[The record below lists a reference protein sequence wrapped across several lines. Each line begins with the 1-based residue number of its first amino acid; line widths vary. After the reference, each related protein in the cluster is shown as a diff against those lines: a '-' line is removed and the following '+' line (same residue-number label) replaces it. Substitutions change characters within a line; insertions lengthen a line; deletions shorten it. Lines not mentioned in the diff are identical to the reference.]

1 MLRQKQSMK
10 KFYFLFCLLLGWMP
24 FSSVSAQTVSG
35 KLVDETG
42 QPLPFANVVLLSLP
56 DSAFVSGTIS
66 GEDGAFSLQTTGEN
80 QMVKISSIGYKT
92 VCKPVSPENIG
103 IVQLVSDAQMLEEVV
118 VKADLPVTRIKGDA
132 MVTMV
137 QGSILEKA
145 GTGEDLLDKL
155 PGVSADDGEVRV
167 FGAGAPEIYIN
178 GRKVRDNSE
187 LNQLSSDNI
196 KSVEV
201 VNNPGSRYDATVNS
215 VIRIRTKEPQGE
227 GFGFDNR
234 FYTEYRYDWTV
245 RDIFDFNYRKGGF
258 DLSGMLSGNDGRSEN
273 NKCIVQETFLDRT
286 WKQESQL
293 NERVHIQNLSAMLSL
308 NYQFNENHSWGMR
321 YNFDRSPKHHD
332 EINMQT
338 NVAQDNV
345 PYEESSSIGW
355 QNHVSSSHTL
365 NTYYNGQVGDWH
377 IDFNADGIWQDNR
390 IPQEMVDEIIP
401 ADGERK
407 EQTVT
412 SVSNDENTLYAAK
425 LVAEHPLWKGNLS
438 LGGEY
443 TYTNRLNSYSNVEGI
458 LDDDE
463 SRIRENSFALFA
475 EYDFRISRL
484 QVRAGV
490 RYEHLA
496 SDYFE
501 EDKRIDEQSRTY
513 DNVFPSVSLSLPVGK
528 VQLQL
533 SYAGSIYRPSYWM
546 LRSNT
551 TYINRYTY
559 ESGNPL
565 LKPSVI
571 NRLSFNASYKWLY
584 FNTRYIHGRDAIL
597 QLSQAY
603 SDDDPTA
610 SLFSFYNRYSS
621 DKLYSSLTLAPTIGI
636 WSPQLTLM
644 LLQQWYKV
652 DVPGGIDN
660 FNNPMGSF
668 SFRNH
673 FSLPSGFGLDIDLG
687 VDTPGHNEN
696 AYVTEGCWY
705 ANVGLY
711 KSFFN
716 ERLSIRF
723 QADDL
728 FNSSAA
734 KTVLYSGNRVMML
747 KQEVRRSIALT
758 LRYKFNVAKSKYKGT
773 GAGDSQKNRM

>member
-1 MLRQKQSMK
+1 MEKIK
-10 KFYFLFCLLLGWMP
+10 AFLLVFTGCLLPLCL
-24 FSSVSAQTVSG
+24 SAQRVSG
-35 KLVDETG
+35 KLIDENS
-42 QPLPFANVVLLSLP
+42 QPLPYANVVLLSLP
-56 DSAFVSGTIS
+56 DSAFVSGTVS
-66 GEDGAFSLQTTGEN
+66 GEDGTFTLEATSQN
-80 QMVKISSIGYKT
+80 QIVKISSIGYKT
-92 VCKPVSPENIG
+92 VYKPTVPANIG
-103 IVQLVSDAQMLEEVV
+103 IVQLASDAQLLGEVV
-118 VKADLPVTRIKGDA
+118 VKADLPKMQLKGDA
-132 MVTMV
+132 IVTTV
-137 QGSILEKA
+137 QGSILEKS

-178 GRKVRDNSE
+178 SRKVRDNAE

-201 VNNPGSRYDATVNS
+201 VNNPGSRYDATVNA
-215 VIRIRTKEPQGE
+215 VIRIRTKKPQGE

-258 DLSGMLSGNDGRSEN
+258 DLSGMLSGNDRRSEN
-273 NKCIVQETFLDRT
+273 NKRIVQETFLDRT

-293 NERVHIQNLSAMLSL
+293 NDRVHIQNLSAMLSL

-321 YNFDRSPKHHD
+321 YNFDRFPKHHD

-345 PYEESSSIGW
+345 PYEKSSSVGW
-355 QNHVSSSHTL
+355 QNHVSSGHTL

-390 IPQEMVDEIIP
+390 IPQEMLEEILP

-412 SVSNDENTLYAAK
+412 SESLDKNTLYAAK
-425 LVAEHPLWKGNLS
+425 LVAEHPLWKGNFS
-438 LGGEY
+438 FGSEY
-443 TYTNRLNSYSNVEGI
+443 TYTNRLNNYRNVEGI

-475 EYDFRISRL
+475 EYGFRISRL

-533 SYAGSIYRPSYWM
+533 SYTGSIYRPSYWM

-559 ESGNPL
+559 EGGNPFL
-565 LKPSVI
+565 RPSVI

-584 FNTRYIHGRDAIL
+584 FNTRYIHGHDAII

-603 SDDDPTA
+603 SEDDPTV
-610 SLFSFYNRYSS
+610 SLFSYYNRYGS

-652 DVPGGIDN
+652 DVPGGLEN

-687 VDTPGHNEN
+687 ADTPGDNEKDLVSYISEMLN
-696 AYVTEGCWY
+696 RSRDEFIELWGESPLVMAKYEI
-705 ANVGLY
+705 LY
-711 KSFFN
+711 H
-716 ERLSIRF
+716 IV
-723 QADDL
+723 ADEL
-728 FNSSAA
+728 GV
-734 KTVLYSGNRVMML
+734 KL
-747 KQEVRRSIALT
+747 
-758 LRYKFNVAKSKYKGT
+758 
-773 GAGDSQKNRM
+773 

>member
-1 MLRQKQSMK
+1 MEKIK
-10 KFYFLFCLLLGWMP
+10 AFLLVFTGCLLPLCL
-24 FSSVSAQTVSG
+24 SAQRVSG
-35 KLVDETG
+35 KLIDENS
-42 QPLPFANVVLLSLP
+42 QPLPYANVVLLSLP
-56 DSAFVSGTIS
+56 DSAFVSGTVS
-66 GEDGAFSLQTTGEN
+66 GEDGTFTLEATSQN
-80 QMVKISSIGYKT
+80 QIVKISSIGYKT
-92 VCKPVSPENIG
+92 VYKPTVPANIG
-103 IVQLVSDAQMLEEVV
+103 IVQLASDAQLLGEVV
-118 VKADLPVTRIKGDA
+118 VKADLPKMQLKGDA
-132 MVTMV
+132 IVTTV

-201 VNNPGSRYDATVNS
+201 VNNPGSRYDATVNA
-215 VIRIRTKEPQGE
+215 VIRIRTKKPQGE

-258 DLSGMLSGNDGRSEN
+258 DLSGMLSGNDRRSEN
-273 NKCIVQETFLDRT
+273 NKRIVQETFLDRT

-293 NERVHIQNLSAMLSL
+293 NDRVHIQNLSAMLSL

-321 YNFDRSPKHHD
+321 YNFDRFPKHHD

-345 PYEESSSIGW
+345 PYEKSSSIGW
-355 QNHVSSSHTL
+355 QNHVSSGHTL

-390 IPQEMVDEIIP
+390 IPQEMLEEIIP

-412 SVSNDENTLYAAK
+412 SESLDKNTLYAAK
-425 LVAEHPLWKGNLS
+425 LVAEHPLWKGNFS
-438 LGGEY
+438 FGGEY
-443 TYTNRLNSYSNVEGI
+443 TYTNRLNNYRNVEGI

-475 EYDFRISRL
+475 EYGFRISRL
-484 QVRAGV
+484 QVRARV

-533 SYAGSIYRPSYWM
+533 SYTGSIYRPSYWM

-559 ESGNPL
+559 EGGNPFL
-565 LKPSVI
+565 RPSVI

-584 FNTRYIHGRDAIL
+584 FNTRYIHGRDAIV

-603 SDDDPTA
+603 SEDDPTV
-610 SLFSFYNRYSS
+610 SLFSYYNRYGS

-652 DVPGGIDN
+652 DVPGGLEN

-687 VDTPGHNEN
+687 ADTPGDNEN
-696 AYVTEGCWY
+696 SYVSESCWY

-716 ERLSIRF
+716 ERLSVRL

-758 LRYKFNVAKSKYKGT
+758 LRYKFNAAKSKYKGT
-773 GAGDSQKNRM
+773 GAGDSQKSRL

>member
-1 MLRQKQSMK
+1 MTRVIT
-10 KFYFLFCLLLGWMP
+10 LFISIGILTSVG
-24 FSSVSAQTVSG
+24 VSAQIVSG

-80 QMVKISSIGYKT
+80 QIVKISSIGYKT

-103 IVQLVSDAQMLEEVV
+103 IVQLVSDAQMLGEVV

-377 IDFNADGIWQDNR
+377 IDFNVDGIWQDNR

-484 QVRAGV
+484 QVR
-490 RYEHLA
+490 
-496 SDYFE
+496 
-501 EDKRIDEQSRTY
+501 
-513 DNVFPSVSLSLPVGK
+513 
-528 VQLQL
+528 
-533 SYAGSIYRPSYWM
+533 
-546 LRSNT
+546 
-551 TYINRYTY
+551 
-559 ESGNPL
+559 
-565 LKPSVI
+565 
-571 NRLSFNASYKWLY
+571 
-584 FNTRYIHGRDAIL
+584 
-597 QLSQAY
+597 
-603 SDDDPTA
+603 
-610 SLFSFYNRYSS
+610 
-621 DKLYSSLTLAPTIGI
+621 
-636 WSPQLTLM
+636 
-644 LLQQWYKV
+644 
-652 DVPGGIDN
+652 
-660 FNNPMGSF
+660 
-668 SFRNH
+668 
-673 FSLPSGFGLDIDLG
+673 
-687 VDTPGHNEN
+687 
-696 AYVTEGCWY
+696 
-705 ANVGLY
+705 
-711 KSFFN
+711 
-716 ERLSIRF
+716 
-723 QADDL
+723 
-728 FNSSAA
+728 
-734 KTVLYSGNRVMML
+734 
-747 KQEVRRSIALT
+747 
-758 LRYKFNVAKSKYKGT
+758 
-773 GAGDSQKNRM
+773 RM

>member
-1 MLRQKQSMK
+1 MEKIK
-10 KFYFLFCLLLGWMP
+10 AFLLVFTGCLLPLCL
-24 FSSVSAQTVSG
+24 SAQHVSG
-35 KLVDETG
+35 KLIDENS
-42 QPLPFANVVLLSLP
+42 QPLPYANVVLLSLP
-56 DSAFVSGTIS
+56 DSAFVSGTVS
-66 GEDGAFSLQTTGEN
+66 GEDGTFTLEATSQN
-80 QMVKISSIGYKT
+80 QIVKISSIGYKT
-92 VCKPVSPENIG
+92 VYKLTVPANIG
-103 IVQLVSDAQMLEEVV
+103 IVQLASDAQLLGEVV
-118 VKADLPVTRIKGDA
+118 VKADLPKMQLKGDA
-132 MVTMV
+132 IVTTV

-178 GRKVRDNSE
+178 GRKVRDNAE

-201 VNNPGSRYDATVNS
+201 VNNPGSRYDATVNA
-215 VIRIRTKEPQGE
+215 VIRIRTKKPQGE

-234 FYTEYRYDWTV
+234 FYTEYRYDCTV

-258 DLSGMLSGNDGRSEN
+258 DLSGMLSGNDRRSEN
-273 NKCIVQETFLDRT
+273 NKRIVQETFLDRT

-293 NERVHIQNLSAMLSL
+293 NDRVHIQNLSAMLSL

-321 YNFDRSPKHHD
+321 YNFDRFPKHHD

-345 PYEESSSIGW
+345 PYEKSSSIGW
-355 QNHVSSSHTL
+355 QNHVSSGHTL

-377 IDFNADGIWQDNR
+377 IDFNADGIWQDNK
-390 IPQEMVDEIIP
+390 IPQEMLEEILP

-412 SVSNDENTLYAAK
+412 SESLDKNTLYAAK
-425 LVAEHPLWKGNLS
+425 LVAEHPLWKGNFS
-438 LGGEY
+438 FGGEY
-443 TYTNRLNSYSNVEGI
+443 TYTNRLNNYRNVEGI

-475 EYDFRISRL
+475 EYGFRISRL

-533 SYAGSIYRPSYWM
+533 SYTGSIYRPSYWM

-559 ESGNPL
+559 EGGNPFL
-565 LKPSVI
+565 RPSVI

-584 FNTRYIHGRDAIL
+584 FNTRYIHGRDAII

-603 SDDDPTA
+603 SEDDPTV
-610 SLFSFYNRYSS
+610 SLFSYYNRYGS

-652 DVPGGIDN
+652 DVPGGLEN

-687 VDTPGHNEN
+687 ADTHGDNEN
-696 AYVTEGCWY
+696 SYVSEGCWY

-716 ERLSIRF
+716 ERLSVRL

-758 LRYKFNVAKSKYKGT
+758 LRYKFNAAKSKYKGT
-773 GAGDSQKNRM
+773 GAGDSQKSRL

>member
-1 MLRQKQSMK
+1 MEKIK
-10 KFYFLFCLLLGWMP
+10 AFLLVFTGCLLPLCL
-24 FSSVSAQTVSG
+24 SAQRVSG
-35 KLVDETG
+35 KLIDENS
-42 QPLPFANVVLLSLP
+42 QPLPYANVVLLSLP
-56 DSAFVSGTIS
+56 DSAFVSGTVS
-66 GEDGAFSLQTTGEN
+66 GEDGIFTLEATSQN
-80 QMVKISSIGYKT
+80 QIVKISSIGYKT
-92 VCKPVSPENIG
+92 VYKPTVPANIG
-103 IVQLVSDAQMLEEVV
+103 IVQLASDAQLLGEVV
-118 VKADLPVTRIKGDA
+118 VKADLPKMQLKGDA
-132 MVTMV
+132 IVTTV

-178 GRKVRDNSE
+178 GRKVRDNAE

-201 VNNPGSRYDATVNS
+201 VNNPGSRYDATVNA
-215 VIRIRTKEPQGE
+215 VIRIRTKKPQGE

-234 FYTEYRYDWTV
+234 FYTEYRYDCTV

-258 DLSGMLSGNDGRSEN
+258 DLSGMLSGNDRRSEN
-273 NKCIVQETFLDRT
+273 NKRIVQETFLDRT

-293 NERVHIQNLSAMLSL
+293 NDRVHIQNLSAMLSL

-321 YNFDRSPKHHD
+321 YNFDRFPKHHD

-345 PYEESSSIGW
+345 PYEKSSSIGW
-355 QNHVSSSHTL
+355 QNHVSSGHTL

-377 IDFNADGIWQDNR
+377 IDFNADGIWQDNS
-390 IPQEMVDEIIP
+390 IPQEMLEEILP

-412 SVSNDENTLYAAK
+412 SESLDKNTLYAAK
-425 LVAEHPLWKGNLS
+425 LVAEHPLWKGNFS
-438 LGGEY
+438 FGGEY
-443 TYTNRLNSYSNVEGI
+443 TYTNRLNNYRNVEGI

-475 EYDFRISRL
+475 EYGFRISRL
-484 QVRAGV
+484 QVRVGV

-533 SYAGSIYRPSYWM
+533 SYTGSIYRPSYWM

-559 ESGNPL
+559 EGGNPFL
-565 LKPSVI
+565 RPSVI

-584 FNTRYIHGRDAIL
+584 FNTRYIHGRDAII

-603 SDDDPTA
+603 SEDDPTV
-610 SLFSFYNRYSS
+610 SLFSYYNRYGS

-652 DVPGGIDN
+652 DVPGGLEN

-687 VDTPGHNEN
+687 ADTPGDNEN
-696 AYVTEGCWY
+696 SCVSEGCWY

-716 ERLSIRF
+716 ERLSVRL

-758 LRYKFNVAKSKYKGT
+758 LRYKFNAAKSKYKGT
-773 GAGDSQKNRM
+773 GAGDSQKSRL

>member
-1 MLRQKQSMK
+1 MEKIK
-10 KFYFLFCLLLGWMP
+10 AFLLVFTGCLLPLCL
-24 FSSVSAQTVSG
+24 SAQRVSG
-35 KLVDETG
+35 KLIDENS
-42 QPLPFANVVLLSLP
+42 QPLPYANVVLLSLP
-56 DSAFVSGTIS
+56 DSAFVSGTVS
-66 GEDGAFSLQTTGEN
+66 GEDGIFTLEATSQN
-80 QMVKISSIGYKT
+80 QIVKISSIGYKT
-92 VCKPVSPENIG
+92 VYKPTVPANIG
-103 IVQLVSDAQMLEEVV
+103 IVQLASDAQLLGEVV
-118 VKADLPVTRIKGDA
+118 VKADLPKMQLKGDA
-132 MVTMV
+132 IVTTV

-201 VNNPGSRYDATVNS
+201 VNNPGSRYDATVNA
-215 VIRIRTKEPQGE
+215 VIRIRTKKPQGE

-234 FYTEYRYDWTV
+234 FYTEYRYDCTV

-258 DLSGMLSGNDGRSEN
+258 DLSGMLSGNDRRSEN
-273 NKCIVQETFLDRT
+273 NKRIIQETFLDRT

-293 NERVHIQNLSAMLSL
+293 NDRVHIQNLSAMLSL

-321 YNFDRSPKHHD
+321 YNFDRFPKHHD

-345 PYEESSSIGW
+345 PYEKSSSVGW
-355 QNHVSSSHTL
+355 QNHVSSGHTL

-377 IDFNADGIWQDNR
+377 IDFNADGIWQDNK
-390 IPQEMVDEIIP
+390 IPQEMLEEILP

-412 SVSNDENTLYAAK
+412 SESLDKNTLYAAK
-425 LVAEHPLWKGNLS
+425 LVAEHPLWKGNFS
-438 LGGEY
+438 FGGEY
-443 TYTNRLNSYSNVEGI
+443 TYTNRLNNYRNVEGI

-475 EYDFRISRL
+475 EYGFRISRL

-533 SYAGSIYRPSYWM
+533 SYTGSIYRPSYWM

-559 ESGNPL
+559 EGGNPFL
-565 LKPSVI
+565 RPSVI

-584 FNTRYIHGRDAIL
+584 FNTRYIHGRDAII

-603 SDDDPTA
+603 SEDDPTV
-610 SLFSFYNRYSS
+610 SLFSYYNRYGS

-652 DVPGGIDN
+652 DVPGGLEN

-687 VDTPGHNEN
+687 ADTPGDNEN
-696 AYVTEGCWY
+696 SCVSEGCWY

-716 ERLSIRF
+716 ERLSVRL

-758 LRYKFNVAKSKYKGT
+758 LRYKFNAAKSKYKGT
-773 GAGDSQKNRM
+773 GAGDSQKSRL

>member
-1 MLRQKQSMK
+1 MEKIK
-10 KFYFLFCLLLGWMP
+10 AFLLVFTGCLLPLCL
-24 FSSVSAQTVSG
+24 SAQRVSG
-35 KLVDETG
+35 KLIDENS
-42 QPLPFANVVLLSLP
+42 QPLPYANVVLLSLP
-56 DSAFVSGTIS
+56 DSAFVSGTVS
-66 GEDGAFSLQTTGEN
+66 GEDGIFTLEATSQN
-80 QMVKISSIGYKT
+80 QIVKISSIGYKT
-92 VCKPVSPENIG
+92 VYKPTVPANIG
-103 IVQLVSDAQMLEEVV
+103 IVQLASDAQLLGEVV
-118 VKADLPVTRIKGDA
+118 VKADLPKMQLKGDA
-132 MVTMV
+132 IVTTV

-178 GRKVRDNSE
+178 GRKVRDNAE

-201 VNNPGSRYDATVNS
+201 VNNPGSRYDATVNA
-215 VIRIRTKEPQGE
+215 VIRIRTKKPQGE

-234 FYTEYRYDWTV
+234 FYTEYRYDCTV

-258 DLSGMLSGNDGRSEN
+258 DLSGMLSGNDRRSEN
-273 NKCIVQETFLDRT
+273 NKRIVQETFLDRT

-293 NERVHIQNLSAMLSL
+293 NDRVHIQNLSTMLSL

-321 YNFDRSPKHHD
+321 YNFDRFPKHHD

-345 PYEESSSIGW
+345 PYEKSSSIGW
-355 QNHVSSSHTL
+355 QNHVSSGHTL

-377 IDFNADGIWQDNR
+377 IDFNADGIWQDNS
-390 IPQEMVDEIIP
+390 IPQEMLEEILP

-412 SVSNDENTLYAAK
+412 SESLDKNTLYAAK
-425 LVAEHPLWKGNLS
+425 LVAEHPLWKGNFS
-438 LGGEY
+438 FGGEY
-443 TYTNRLNSYSNVEGI
+443 TYTNRLNNYRNVEGI

-475 EYDFRISRL
+475 EYGFRISRL

-533 SYAGSIYRPSYWM
+533 SYTGSIYRPSYWM

-559 ESGNPL
+559 EGGNPFL
-565 LKPSVI
+565 RPSVI

-584 FNTRYIHGRDAIL
+584 FNTRYIHGRDAII

-603 SDDDPTA
+603 SEDDPTV
-610 SLFSFYNRYSS
+610 SLFSYYNRYGS

-652 DVPGGIDN
+652 DVPGGLEN

-687 VDTPGHNEN
+687 ADTPGDNEN
-696 AYVTEGCWY
+696 SCVSEGCWY

-716 ERLSIRF
+716 ERLSVRL

-758 LRYKFNVAKSKYKGT
+758 LRYKFNAAKSKYKGT
-773 GAGDSQKNRM
+773 GAGDSQKSRL

>member
-1 MLRQKQSMK
+1 MEKIK
-10 KFYFLFCLLLGWMP
+10 AFLLVFTGCLLPLCL
-24 FSSVSAQTVSG
+24 SAQRVSG
-35 KLVDETG
+35 KLIDENS
-42 QPLPFANVVLLSLP
+42 QPLPYANVVLLSLP
-56 DSAFVSGTIS
+56 DSAFVSGTVS
-66 GEDGAFSLQTTGEN
+66 GEDGIFTLEATSQN
-80 QMVKISSIGYKT
+80 QIVKISSIGYKT
-92 VCKPVSPENIG
+92 VYKPTVPANIG
-103 IVQLVSDAQMLEEVV
+103 IVQLASDAQLLGEVV
-118 VKADLPVTRIKGDA
+118 VKADLPKMQLKGDA
-132 MVTMV
+132 IVTTV

-178 GRKVRDNSE
+178 GRKVRDNAE

-201 VNNPGSRYDATVNS
+201 VNNPGSRYDAMVNA
-215 VIRIRTKEPQGE
+215 VIRIRTKKPQGE

-258 DLSGMLSGNDGRSEN
+258 DLSGMLSGNDRRSEN
-273 NKCIVQETFLDRT
+273 NKRIVQETFLDRT

-293 NERVHIQNLSAMLSL
+293 NDRVHIQNLSAMLSL

-321 YNFDRSPKHHD
+321 YNFDRFPKHHD

-345 PYEESSSIGW
+345 PYEKSSSIGW
-355 QNHVSSSHTL
+355 QNHVSSGHTL

-377 IDFNADGIWQDNR
+377 IDFNADGIWQDNS
-390 IPQEMVDEIIP
+390 IPQEMLEEILP

-412 SVSNDENTLYAAK
+412 SESLDKNTLYAAK
-425 LVAEHPLWKGNLS
+425 LVAEHPLWKGNFS

-443 TYTNRLNSYSNVEGI
+443 TYTNRLNNYRNVEGI

-475 EYDFRISRL
+475 EYGFRISRL

-533 SYAGSIYRPSYWM
+533 SYTGSIYRPSYWM

-559 ESGNPL
+559 EGGNPFL
-565 LKPSVI
+565 RPSVI

-584 FNTRYIHGRDAIL
+584 FNTRYIHGRDAII

-603 SDDDPTA
+603 SEDDPTV
-610 SLFSFYNRYSS
+610 SLFSYYNRYGS

-652 DVPGGIDN
+652 DVPGGLEN

-687 VDTPGHNEN
+687 ADTPGDNEN
-696 AYVTEGCWY
+696 SCVSEGCWY

-716 ERLSIRF
+716 ERLSVRL

-758 LRYKFNVAKSKYKGT
+758 LRYKFNAAKSKYKGT
-773 GAGDSQKNRM
+773 GAGDSQKSRL

>member
-1 MLRQKQSMK
+1 MEKIK
-10 KFYFLFCLLLGWMP
+10 AFLLVFTGCLLPLCL
-24 FSSVSAQTVSG
+24 SAQRVNG
-35 KLVDETG
+35 KLIDENS
-42 QPLPFANVVLLSLP
+42 QPLPYANVVLLSLP
-56 DSAFVSGTIS
+56 DSAFVSGTVS
-66 GEDGAFSLQTTGEN
+66 GEDGIFMLEATSQN
-80 QMVKISSIGYKT
+80 QIVKISSIGYKT
-92 VCKPVSPENIG
+92 VYKPTVPANIG
-103 IVQLVSDAQMLEEVV
+103 IVQLASDAQLLGEVV
-118 VKADLPVTRIKGDA
+118 VKADLPKMQLKGDA
-132 MVTMV
+132 IVTTV

-201 VNNPGSRYDATVNS
+201 VNNPGSRYDATVNA
-215 VIRIRTKEPQGE
+215 VIRIRTKKPQGE

-234 FYTEYRYDWTV
+234 FYTEYRYDWTL

-258 DLSGMLSGNDGRSEN
+258 DLSGMLSGNDRRSEN
-273 NKCIVQETFLDRT
+273 NKRIVQETFLDRT

-293 NERVHIQNLSAMLSL
+293 NDRVHIQNLSAMLSL

-321 YNFDRSPKHHD
+321 YNFDRFPKHHD

-345 PYEESSSIGW
+345 PYEKSSSIGW
-355 QNHVSSSHTL
+355 QNHVSSGHTL

-377 IDFNADGIWQDNR
+377 IDFNADGIWQDNK
-390 IPQEMVDEIIP
+390 IPQEMLEEILP

-412 SVSNDENTLYAAK
+412 SESLDKNTLYAAK
-425 LVAEHPLWKGNLS
+425 LVAEHPLWKGNFS
-438 LGGEY
+438 FGGEY
-443 TYTNRLNSYSNVEGI
+443 TYTNRLNNYRNVEGI

-475 EYDFRISRL
+475 EYGFRISRL

-533 SYAGSIYRPSYWM
+533 SYTGSIYRPSYWM

-559 ESGNPL
+559 EGGNPFL
-565 LKPSVI
+565 RPSVI

-584 FNTRYIHGRDAIL
+584 FNTRYIHGRDAIV

-603 SDDDPTA
+603 SEDDPTV
-610 SLFSFYNRYSS
+610 SLFSYYNRYGS

-652 DVPGGIDN
+652 DVPGGLEN

-687 VDTPGHNEN
+687 ADTPGDNEN
-696 AYVTEGCWY
+696 SYVSEGCWY

-716 ERLSIRF
+716 ERLSVRL

-758 LRYKFNVAKSKYKGT
+758 LRYKFNAAKSKYKGT
-773 GAGDSQKNRM
+773 GAGDSQKSRL

>member
-1 MLRQKQSMK
+1 MEKIK
-10 KFYFLFCLLLGWMP
+10 AFLLVFTGCLLPLCL
-24 FSSVSAQTVSG
+24 SAQRVSG
-35 KLVDETG
+35 KLIDENS
-42 QPLPFANVVLLSLP
+42 QPLPYANVVLLSLP
-56 DSAFVSGTIS
+56 DSAFVSGTVS
-66 GEDGAFSLQTTGEN
+66 GEDGTFMLEATSQN
-80 QMVKISSIGYKT
+80 QIVKISSIGYKT
-92 VCKPVSPENIG
+92 VYKSTVPANIG
-103 IVQLVSDAQMLEEVV
+103 IVQLASDAQLLGEVV
-118 VKADLPVTRIKGDA
+118 VKADLPKMQLKGDA
-132 MVTMV
+132 IVTTV

-201 VNNPGSRYDATVNS
+201 VNNPGSRYDATVNA
-215 VIRIRTKEPQGE
+215 VIRIRTKKRQGE

-258 DLSGMLSGNDGRSEN
+258 DLLGMFSGNDRRSEN
-273 NKCIVQETFLDRT
+273 NKRIVQETFLDRT

-293 NERVHIQNLSAMLSL
+293 NDRVHIQNLSAMLSL

-345 PYEESSSIGW
+345 PYEKSSSIGW
-355 QNHVSSSHTL
+355 QNHVSSGHTL

-390 IPQEMVDEIIP
+390 IPQEMLDEIIP
-401 ADGERK
+401 TDGERK

-412 SVSNDENTLYAAK
+412 SESLDKNTLYAAK
-425 LVAEHPLWKGNLS
+425 LVAEHPLWKGNFS
-438 LGGEY
+438 FGGEY
-443 TYTNRLNSYSNVEGI
+443 TYTNRLNNYRNVEGI
-458 LDDDE
+458 LDDDK

-475 EYDFRISRL
+475 EYGFRISRL

-513 DNVFPSVSLSLPVGK
+513 DNVFPSVSFSLPVGK

-533 SYAGSIYRPSYWM
+533 SYTGSIYRPSYWM

-559 ESGNPL
+559 EGGNPFL
-565 LKPSVI
+565 RPSVI

-584 FNTRYIHGRDAIL
+584 FNTRYIHGRDAIV

-603 SDDDPTA
+603 SEDDPTV
-610 SLFSFYNRYSS
+610 SLFSYYNRYGS

-652 DVPGGIDN
+652 DVPGGLEN

-687 VDTPGHNEN
+687 ADTPGDNEN
-696 AYVTEGCWY
+696 SYVAEGCWY

-716 ERLSIRF
+716 ERLSVRL

-747 KQEVRRSIALT
+747 KQEVRRSVALT
-758 LRYKFNVAKSKYKGT
+758 LRYKFNAAKSKYKGT
-773 GAGDSQKNRM
+773 GAGDSQRSRL

>member
-42 QPLPFANVVLLSLP
+42 QPLAFANVVLLSLP

-80 QMVKISSIGYKT
+80 QIVKISSIGYKT

-103 IVQLVSDAQMLEEVV
+103 IVQLVSDTQMLSEVV

-308 NYQFNENHSWGMR
+308 NYQFNEKHSWGMR
-321 YNFDRSPKHHD
+321 YNFDRSPRYHD

-345 PYEESSSIGW
+345 PYEKSSSIGW
-355 QNHVSSSHTL
+355 QNHESSSHTL

-597 QLSQAY
+597 QLSQTY

-610 SLFSFYNRYSS
+610 SLFSFY
-621 DKLYSSLTLAPTIGI
+621 
-636 WSPQLTLM
+636 
-644 LLQQWYKV
+644 
-652 DVPGGIDN
+652 
-660 FNNPMGSF
+660 
-668 SFRNH
+668 FR
-673 FSLPSGFGLDIDLG
+673 F
-687 VDTPGHNEN
+687 
-696 AYVTEGCWY
+696 
-705 ANVGLY
+705 
-711 KSFFN
+711 
-716 ERLSIRF
+716 LS
-723 QADDL
+723 
-728 FNSSAA
+728 
-734 KTVLYSGNRVMML
+734 V
-747 KQEVRRSIALT
+747 
-758 LRYKFNVAKSKYKGT
+758 
-773 GAGDSQKNRM
+773 

>member
-1 MLRQKQSMK
+1 MEKIK
-10 KFYFLFCLLLGWMP
+10 AFLLVFTGCLLPLCL
-24 FSSVSAQTVSG
+24 SAQHVSG
-35 KLVDETG
+35 KLIDENS
-42 QPLPFANVVLLSLP
+42 QPLPYANVVLLSLP
-56 DSAFVSGTIS
+56 DSAFVNGTIS
-66 GEDGAFSLQTTGEN
+66 GEDGTFTLETTSQN
-80 QMVKISSIGYKT
+80 QIVKISSIGYKT
-92 VCKPVSPENIG
+92 VYRPTVPANIG
-103 IVQLVSDAQMLEEVV
+103 IVQLASDAQLLGEVV
-118 VKADLPVTRIKGDA
+118 VKADLPKMQLKGDA
-132 MVTMV
+132 IVTTV

-201 VNNPGSRYDATVNS
+201 VNNPGSRYDATVNA
-215 VIRIRTKEPQGE
+215 VIRIRTKKPQGE

-258 DLSGMLSGNDGRSEN
+258 DLSGMLSGNDRRSEN
-273 NKCIVQETFLDRT
+273 NKRIVQETFLDRT

-293 NERVHIQNLSAMLSL
+293 NDRVHIQNLSAMLSL

-321 YNFDRSPKHHD
+321 YNFDRFPKHHD

-355 QNHVSSSHTL
+355 QNHVSSGHTL

-377 IDFNADGIWQDNR
+377 IDFNADGIWQDNK
-390 IPQEMVDEIIP
+390 IPQEMLEEIIP

-412 SVSNDENTLYAAK
+412 SESLDKNTLYAAK
-425 LVAEHPLWKGNLS
+425 LVAEHPLWKGNFS
-438 LGGEY
+438 FGGEY
-443 TYTNRLNSYSNVEGI
+443 TYTNRLNNYRNVEGI

-475 EYDFRISRL
+475 EYGFRISRL

-533 SYAGSIYRPSYWM
+533 SYTGSIYRPSYWM

-559 ESGNPL
+559 EGGNPFL
-565 LKPSVI
+565 RPSVI

-584 FNTRYIHGRDAIL
+584 FNTRYIHGRDAII

-603 SDDDPTA
+603 SEDDPTV
-610 SLFSFYNRYSS
+610 SLFSYYNRYGS

-652 DVPGGIDN
+652 DVPGGLEN

-687 VDTPGHNEN
+687 ADTPGDNEN
-696 AYVTEGCWY
+696 SCVSEGCWY

-716 ERLSIRF
+716 ERLSVRL

-758 LRYKFNVAKSKYKGT
+758 LRYKFNAAKSKYKGT
-773 GAGDSQKNRM
+773 GAGDSQKSRL

>member
-1 MLRQKQSMK
+1 MEKIK
-10 KFYFLFCLLLGWMP
+10 AFLLVFTGCLLPLCL
-24 FSSVSAQTVSG
+24 SAQRVSG
-35 KLVDETG
+35 KLIDENS
-42 QPLPFANVVLLSLP
+42 QPLPYANVVLLSLP
-56 DSAFVSGTIS
+56 DSAFVSGTVS
-66 GEDGAFSLQTTGEN
+66 GEDGIFTLEATSQN
-80 QMVKISSIGYKT
+80 QIVKISSIGYKT
-92 VCKPVSPENIG
+92 VYKPTVPANIG
-103 IVQLVSDAQMLEEVV
+103 IVQLASDAQLLGEVV
-118 VKADLPVTRIKGDA
+118 VKADLPKMQLKGDA
-132 MVTMV
+132 IVTTV

-178 GRKVRDNSE
+178 GRKVRDNAE

-201 VNNPGSRYDATVNS
+201 VNNPGSRYDATVNA
-215 VIRIRTKEPQGE
+215 VIRIRTKKPQGE

-234 FYTEYRYDWTV
+234 FYTEYRYDCTV

-258 DLSGMLSGNDGRSEN
+258 DLSGMLSGNDRRSEN
-273 NKCIVQETFLDRT
+273 NKRIVQETFLDRT

-293 NERVHIQNLSAMLSL
+293 NDRVHIQNLSAMLSL

-321 YNFDRSPKHHD
+321 YNFDRFPKHHD

-345 PYEESSSIGW
+345 PYEKSSSIGW
-355 QNHVSSSHTL
+355 QNHVSSGHTL

-377 IDFNADGIWQDNR
+377 IDFNADGIWQDNS
-390 IPQEMVDEIIP
+390 IPQEMLEEILP

-412 SVSNDENTLYAAK
+412 SESLDKNTLYAAK
-425 LVAEHPLWKGNLS
+425 LVAEHPLWKGNFS
-438 LGGEY
+438 FGGEY
-443 TYTNRLNSYSNVEGI
+443 TYTNRLNNYRNVEGI

-475 EYDFRISRL
+475 EYGFRISRL

-533 SYAGSIYRPSYWM
+533 SYTGSIYRPSYWM

-559 ESGNPL
+559 EGGNPFL
-565 LKPSVI
+565 RPSVI

-584 FNTRYIHGRDAIL
+584 FNTRYIHGRDAII

-603 SDDDPTA
+603 SEDDPTV
-610 SLFSFYNRYSS
+610 SLFSYYNRYGS

-652 DVPGGIDN
+652 DVPGGLEN

-687 VDTPGHNEN
+687 ADTPGDNEN
-696 AYVTEGCWY
+696 SCVSEGCWY

-716 ERLSIRF
+716 ERLSVRL

-758 LRYKFNVAKSKYKGT
+758 LRYKFNAAKSKYKGT
-773 GAGDSQKNRM
+773 GAGDSQKSRL

>member
-1 MLRQKQSMK
+1 MEKIK
-10 KFYFLFCLLLGWMP
+10 AFLLVFTGCLLPLCL
-24 FSSVSAQTVSG
+24 SAQRVSG
-35 KLVDETG
+35 KLIDENS
-42 QPLPFANVVLLSLP
+42 QPLPYANVVLLSLP
-56 DSAFVSGTIS
+56 DSAFVSGTVS
-66 GEDGAFSLQTTGEN
+66 GEDGTFTLEATSQN
-80 QMVKISSIGYKT
+80 QIVKISSIGYKT
-92 VCKPVSPENIG
+92 VYKPTVPANIG
-103 IVQLVSDAQMLEEVV
+103 IVQLASDAQLLGEVV
-118 VKADLPVTRIKGDA
+118 VKADLPKMQLKGDA
-132 MVTMV
+132 IVTTV

-201 VNNPGSRYDATVNS
+201 VNNPGSRYDATVNA
-215 VIRIRTKEPQGE
+215 VIRIQTKKPQGE

-258 DLSGMLSGNDGRSEN
+258 DLSGMLSGNDRRSEN
-273 NKCIVQETFLDRT
+273 NKRIVQETFLDRT

-293 NERVHIQNLSAMLSL
+293 NDRVHIQNLSAMLSL

-321 YNFDRSPKHHD
+321 YNFDRFPKHHD

-345 PYEESSSIGW
+345 PYEKSSSIGW
-355 QNHVSSSHTL
+355 QNHVRSGHTL

-377 IDFNADGIWQDNR
+377 IDFNADGIWQDNK
-390 IPQEMVDEIIP
+390 IPQEMLEEILP

-407 EQTVT
+407 EQIVT
-412 SVSNDENTLYAAK
+412 SESLDKNTLYAAK
-425 LVAEHPLWKGNLS
+425 LVAEHPLWKGNFS
-438 LGGEY
+438 FGGEY
-443 TYTNRLNSYSNVEGI
+443 TYTNRLNNYQNVEGI

-475 EYDFRISRL
+475 EYGFRISRL

-533 SYAGSIYRPSYWM
+533 SYTGSIYRPSYWM

-559 ESGNPL
+559 EGGNPFL
-565 LKPSVI
+565 RPSVI

-584 FNTRYIHGRDAIL
+584 FNTRYIHGRDAII

-603 SDDDPTA
+603 SEDDPTV
-610 SLFSFYNRYSS
+610 SLFSYYNRYGS

-652 DVPGGIDN
+652 DVPGGLKN

-687 VDTPGHNEN
+687 ADTSGDNEN
-696 AYVTEGCWY
+696 SYVPEGCWY

-716 ERLSIRF
+716 ERLSVRL

-758 LRYKFNVAKSKYKGT
+758 LRYKFNAAKSKYKGT
-773 GAGDSQKNRM
+773 GAGDSQKSRL

>member
-1 MLRQKQSMK
+1 MEKIK
-10 KFYFLFCLLLGWMP
+10 AFLLVFTGCLLPLCL
-24 FSSVSAQTVSG
+24 SAQRVSG
-35 KLVDETG
+35 KLIDENS
-42 QPLPFANVVLLSLP
+42 QPLPYANVVLLSLP
-56 DSAFVSGTIS
+56 DSAFVSGTVS
-66 GEDGAFSLQTTGEN
+66 GEDGTFTLEATSQN
-80 QMVKISSIGYKT
+80 QIVKISSIGYKT
-92 VCKPVSPENIG
+92 VYKPTVPANIG
-103 IVQLVSDAQMLEEVV
+103 IVQLASDAQLLGEVV
-118 VKADLPVTRIKGDA
+118 VKADLPKMQLKGDA
-132 MVTMV
+132 IVTTV

-187 LNQLSSDNI
+187 LHQLSSDNI

-201 VNNPGSRYDATVNS
+201 VNNPGSRYDATVNA
-215 VIRIRTKEPQGE
+215 VIRIRTKKPQGE

-258 DLSGMLSGNDGRSEN
+258 DLSGMLSGNDRRSEN
-273 NKCIVQETFLDRT
+273 NKRIIQETFLDRT

-293 NERVHIQNLSAMLSL
+293 NDRVHIQNLSAMLSL
-308 NYQFNENHSWGMR
+308 NYLFNENHSWGMR
-321 YNFDRSPKHHD
+321 YNFDRFPKHHD

-345 PYEESSSIGW
+345 PYEKSSSIGW
-355 QNHVSSSHTL
+355 QNHVSSGHTL

-390 IPQEMVDEIIP
+390 IPQEMLEEIIP

-412 SVSNDENTLYAAK
+412 SESLDKNTLYAAK
-425 LVAEHPLWKGNLS
+425 LVAEHPLWKGNFS
-438 LGGEY
+438 FGGEY
-443 TYTNRLNSYSNVEGI
+443 TYTNRLNNYRNVEGI

-475 EYDFRISRL
+475 EYGFRISRL

-533 SYAGSIYRPSYWM
+533 SYTGSIYRPSYWM

-559 ESGNPL
+559 EGGNPFL
-565 LKPSVI
+565 RPSVI

-584 FNTRYIHGRDAIL
+584 FNTRYIYGRDAI
-597 QLSQAY
+597 
-603 SDDDPTA
+603 
-610 SLFSFYNRYSS
+610 
-621 DKLYSSLTLAPTIGI
+621 
-636 WSPQLTLM
+636 
-644 LLQQWYKV
+644 V
-652 DVPGGIDN
+652 
-660 FNNPMGSF
+660 
-668 SFRNH
+668 
-673 FSLPSGFGLDIDLG
+673 
-687 VDTPGHNEN
+687 
-696 AYVTEGCWY
+696 
-705 ANVGLY
+705 
-711 KSFFN
+711 
-716 ERLSIRF
+716 
-723 QADDL
+723 
-728 FNSSAA
+728 
-734 KTVLYSGNRVMML
+734 
-747 KQEVRRSIALT
+747 
-758 LRYKFNVAKSKYKGT
+758 
-773 GAGDSQKNRM
+773 

>member
-1 MLRQKQSMK
+1 MNTLK
-10 KFYFLFCLLLGWMP
+10 KTLLLLCYLTLSFGL
-24 FSSVSAQTVSG
+24 SAQTVSG
-35 KLVDETG
+35 KLIDENS
-42 QPLPFANVVLLSLP
+42 QPLPYANVVLLSLP
-56 DSAFVSGTIS
+56 DSTFVTGTIS
-66 GEDGAFSLQTTGEN
+66 GEDGSFTLGATSGN
-80 QMVKISSIGYKT
+80 QIVKISSIGYKT
-92 VCKPVSPENIG
+92 VYKPTVPANLG
-103 IVQLVSDAQMLEEVV
+103 IVQLVSDAQQLGEVV
-118 VKADLPVTRIKGDA
+118 VKADLPKTRVKGDA
-132 MVTMV
+132 MVTTV
-137 QGSILEKA
+137 AGSILENA
-145 GTGEDLLDKL
+145 GTGEDLLNKL

-167 FGAGAPEIYIN
+167 FGAGAPDIYIN

-201 VNNPGSRYDATVNS
+201 VNNPGSRYDATVNA
-215 VIRIRTKEPQGE
+215 VIRIKTKKPQGE

-245 RDIFDFNYRKGGF
+245 RDIFDFNYRTGGF
-258 DLSGMLSGNDGRSEN
+258 DLSGMLSGNDRRSEN
-273 NKCIVQETFLDRT
+273 NKHIVQETFLDHT
-286 WKQESQL
+286 WRQESQL
-293 NERVHIQNLSAMLSL
+293 NDRVHTQNLSAMISL
-308 NYQFNENHSWGMR
+308 NYQFNENHSWGIR
-321 YNFDRSPKHHD
+321 YNFDRSPKFHD

-338 NVAQDNV
+338 NVAQDNM
-345 PYEESSSIGW
+345 PYEKSSSIGW
-355 QNHVSSSHTL
+355 QNHDSSGHIL
-365 NTYYNGQVGDWH
+365 NTYYNGQVGEWH

-390 IPQEMVDEIIP
+390 IPQEMLEEILP
-401 ADGERK
+401 ADGERT

-412 SVSNDENTLYAAK
+412 SESLDKNTLYAAK
-425 LVAEHPLWKGNLS
+425 LVAEHPLGKGNFS

-443 TYTNRLNSYSNVEGI
+443 TYTNRLNNYRNIEGI
-458 LDDDE
+458 LEDDE

-475 EYDFRISRL
+475 EYAFHIRQL

-513 DNVFPSVSLSLPVGK
+513 NNVFPSISLSLPVGK
-528 VQLQL
+528 AQLQL
-533 SYAGSIYRPSYWM
+533 SYTGSIYHPSYWM
-546 LRSNT
+546 LRSNA

-559 ESGNPL
+559 EGGNPL
-565 LKPSVI
+565 LRPSVI

-603 SDDDPTA
+603 SEDDPTV
-610 SLFSFYNRYSS
+610 SLFSFYNRYCS
-621 DKLYSSLTLAPTIGI
+621 DKLYSSLTIAPTIGI

-652 DVPGGIDN
+652 DVPGGLAN

-668 SFRNH
+668 SLRNH
-673 FSLPSGFGLDIDLG
+673 FSLSSGFGLDIDFG
-687 VDTPGHNEN
+687 ADTQGDNEN
-696 AYVTEGCWY
+696 TYVAEGCWY

-716 ERLSIRF
+716 ERLSIRL

-734 KTVLYSGNRVMML
+734 KAVLYSGNRVMAV

-758 LRYKFNVAKSKYKGT
+758 LRYKFNATKSKYKGT
-773 GAGDSQKNRM
+773 EAGDSQKSRM